1 MIVLVLPRRSGNP
14 AEKIFEGIFENWGII
29 SVVILDINSLIMK
42 KLKMLAA
49 LALTGSFL
57 VLPFVGLAG
66 DTNSVASAK
75 AKPDLLTTC
84 PVSGDKL
91 GEMGKPVVFVYQGQE
106 VKLCCPDCKK
116 DFNKDPAK
124 YISKIRAADKEA
136 KN

>member
-1 MIVLVLPRRSGNP
+1 
-14 AEKIFEGIFENWGII
+14 
-29 SVVILDINSLIMK
+29 MK

-49 LALTGSFL
+49 IALTGPFL
-57 VLPFVGLAG
+57 ALPFTGLAD

-75 AKPDLLTTC
+75 SKPDLLTTC

-106 VKLCCPDCKK
+106 VKLCCPDCRK
-116 DFNKDPAK
+116 DFDKDPAK
-124 YISKIRAADKEA
+124 YLSKIRSADEKA